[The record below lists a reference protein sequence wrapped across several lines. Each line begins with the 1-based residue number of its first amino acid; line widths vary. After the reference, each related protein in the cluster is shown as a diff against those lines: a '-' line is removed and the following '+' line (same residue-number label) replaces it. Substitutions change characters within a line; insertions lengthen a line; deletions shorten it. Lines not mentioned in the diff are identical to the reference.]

1 MENIH
6 QIFHLSEATFQQ
18 PQQQA
23 HTKTHFSQI
32 YGQNINKIGKKHK
45 YNYTFSK

>member
-6 QIFHLSEATFQQ
+6 QIFHLSEPTFQQ

-23 HTKTHFSQI
+23 HPKTHFSQKN
-32 YGQNINKIGKKHK
+32 GPNINKIGKKHNH
-45 YNYTFSK
+45 NYILSK